1 MIDRSLNYGRDHIR
15 NFLASAME
23 YKIVVDLGAG
33 GGYDLMLAKQINPA
47 ALLHAVEVDP
57 MYSSKLSE
65 KDMAVHSLDIEKE
78 TLPFSNCSVDI
89 IILNQV
95 LEHIKEIFWVFH
107 EITRVLTVG
116 GKLILGVPNLASLH
130 NRVLLAFGKQPTSM
144 KNNSAHLRGFTKGD
158 IINFVESCYKGGY
171 KLKAFGGSN
180 FYPFPPMLAKPLA
193 NIFPTMAWGIF
204 FMFEKQREYKKQFIE
219 FPIINRLE
227 TNFYLGAS

>member
-1 MIDRSLNYGRDHIR
+1 
-15 NFLASAME
+15 
-23 YKIVVDLGAG
+23 
-33 GGYDLMLAKQINPA
+33 MLAKQINPA

-57 MYSSKLSE
+57 MYYSKLSE
-65 KDMAVHSLDIEKE
+65 KGIIVHSLDIEKE

-130 NRVLLAFGKQPTSM
+130 NRVLLAFGKQPTSI
-144 KNNSAHLRGFTKGD
+144 KSNSAHLRGFTKGD
-158 IINFVESCYKGGY
+158 IINFVESCYNGGY

-219 FPIINRLE
+219 FPILNHLE